1 MLDLRRKDAETI
13 LRLLAQYVPGA
24 EVWCYGSRVT
34 GQSHPASDLDLVLR
48 NPSDLAAPQAA
59 LMQLK
64 GALNE
69 SDLPI
74 LVDIVDWA
82 LIPESF
88 RREIERKHHVMQ
100 EACHQDSKNAGSGK
114 ARADL

>member
-13 LRLLAQYVPGA
+13 MRLLAQYVPGA

-48 NPSDLAAPQAA
+48 NPSDLAVPQAA

-88 RREIERKHHVMQ
+88 RREIEREHHVMQ
-100 EACHQDSKNAGSGK
+100 DASGQDSKTAVAGKEG
-114 ARADL
+114 

>member
-48 NPSDLAAPQAA
+48 NPSDLAVPQTA

-64 GALNE
+64 SALNE
-69 SDLPI
+69 SSLPI

>member
-1 MLDLRRKDAETI
+1 MLDLRRKDEETVM
-13 LRLLAQYVPGA
+13 RLLAQYVPGA

-48 NPSDLAAPQAA
+48 NPSDLAVAQTA

-64 GALNE
+64 AALNE

-74 LVDIVDWA
+74 LVYIVDWA
-82 LIPESF
+82 LIPEPF
-88 RREIERKHHVMQ
+88 RREIEHKHHVMR
-100 EACHQDSKNAGSGK
+100 EASPQDSKNAGSGK
-114 ARADL
+114 AG